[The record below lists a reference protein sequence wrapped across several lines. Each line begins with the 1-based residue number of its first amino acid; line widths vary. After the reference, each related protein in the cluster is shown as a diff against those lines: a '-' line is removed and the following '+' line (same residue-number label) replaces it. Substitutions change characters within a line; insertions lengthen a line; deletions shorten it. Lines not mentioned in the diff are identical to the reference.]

1 MPLYNLSTRLKS
13 VTIALVYANNH
24 KCTKINKNNIILHLF
39 LLNLVLSKFTRSIL
53 LFIQT
58 LSIHQ
63 VDLFPSKLK
72 PYEFLTF
79 SYSYVSS
86 FFVYWPTSVVHVN
99 YTGISSIYS
108 NFWSVVQ
115 WKFGSCIL
123 TIILDH
129 FIKFTA
135 VIFFWHRMSHNAK
148 QRPDM

>member
-1 MPLYNLSTRLKS
+1 MPVYNLSTRLKS

-24 KCTKINKNNIILHLF
+24 KCTEINRNNIYLF

-53 LFIQT
+53 LFIRT

-63 VDLFPSKLK
+63 VDLFPSKLE
-72 PYEFLTF
+72 PYELLTF
-79 SYSYVSS
+79 SYINVSS
-86 FFVYWPTSVVHVN
+86 FFVYWPTSVVHDN

-108 NFWSVVQ
+108 NFWSAVQ
-115 WKFGSCIL
+115 YKFVSCIS

-135 VIFFWHRMSHNAK
+135 IIFY
-148 QRPDM
+148 